1 MTVAWRSE
9 RAGAGLHT
17 SWSLGQGK
25 GEPKSWKHINEGEKK
40 IKTKKS
46 NPTS

>member
-1 MTVAWRSE
+1 MTVAWAE
-9 RAGAGLHT
+9 REQGEGLHT

-25 GEPKSWKHINEGEKK
+25 GEPKSWKHTNEGEKK

-46 NPTS
+46 NPIP